1 MTGIATRMCVI
12 THCRYPPWLLLLI
25 LVLATA
31 CGSGPSE
38 HEKLLTEAK
47 DAFSR
52 GAFVEART
60 KLELYLNG
68 APGNADVF
76 LMLGEIAEKQANA
89 PLALQHYGQVIHLD
103 TEHVEARLRAA
114 KLFLAGNN
122 VQEATQVLRYVK
134 DFRPNDSRLLSLE
147 VAIAE
152 RSGDIASAIDSAKRL
167 LAAEPSSMA
176 PALLLAD
183 LYAKTSDFSEGEK
196 VLRQSLVNNANNS
209 TLLFSLANNLISQG
223 QPREGETIL
232 RDLLIKEPGVFPYQL
247 RLAELYGGE
256 NRLDEAEDLLRRA
269 VRDDPSDERR
279 VLVLAGFLA
288 DKRTRFIA
296 EEELVNGLFN
306 RPKSISIRIALAELY
321 EKMLNLDGAAKLYK
335 EIAEIAQVGS
345 MANIGRVR
353 AAAVFMTLGERAE
366 AEMLVTKALQ
376 EEPDNLDA
384 LLLRG
389 RLSMLVGDSAP
400 AIEDFRK
407 VLTQRPQSFDTLAWL
422 IRAYVQDGQAALAE
436 QGLRRSI
443 EVDPKHEGVR
453 VELVQLLAAD
463 KRMEEALAETDKALA
478 VMPNSLLILQ
488 RRVEL
493 FIAQEKWDQAEAQA
507 KQIQNLYPDLVTGF
521 ILLGRIYYTQSRFDK
536 AEEAYKVAVA
546 RAPLQYEAVDALAQ
560 TILSKDGL
568 AAAINYLEQFLQT
581 YSNHPTAYNVLGGLY
596 IQQKAHSK
604 AEAAFARAY
613 QLNPTWIEPYK
624 NLAKLYQSRGELD
637 AAIQIFLNG
646 LAIVPDSMQLAFLL
660 ATTYERTGKADD
672 AIDAY
677 EGILVHRPR
686 MDVAASNLA
695 MLLVNQRGDVSSVKR
710 ARELVQRFE
719 GSQNPQFLD
728 VLAWT
733 LFHSGETESARQI
746 LEQIVAQHGALPSP
760 HYHLG
765 VIYKALGERDK
776 AREQLHIAVD
786 TRLEFPGYDKAQQL
800 LLELDNQPN

>member
-1 MTGIATRMCVI
+1 MITR
-12 THCRYPPWLLLLI
+12 CRYTHWFLLLTLI
-25 LVLATA
+25 ITSA

-38 HEKLLTEAK
+38 HEKLLTDAK

-60 KLELYLNG
+60 QLEQYLSG
-68 APGNADVF
+68 APGNAGVF

-89 PLALQHYGQVIHLD
+89 SLALQHYGQVIHLD
-103 TEHVEARLRAA
+103 NGSVEARLRAA

-122 VQEATQVLRYVK
+122 VQEATHVLRYVK
-134 DFRPNDSRLLSLE
+134 DFRPNDTRLLSLE
-147 VAIAE
+147 AAIAE
-152 RSGDIASAIDSAKRL
+152 RSGDLASAIDSAKRL
-167 LAAEPSSMA
+167 MSAEPSSTD
-176 PALLLAD
+176 PVLLLAD
-183 LYAKTSDFSEGEK
+183 LYAKTSDFSEAEK
-196 VLRQSLVNNANNS
+196 VLRQSLVNNPNNT

-223 QPREGETIL
+223 QPRDGETLL

-269 VRDDPSDERR
+269 VRDDLSDERR

-288 DKRTRFIA
+288 EKRTRFIA

-335 EIAEIAQVGS
+335 EIADIAQVGT
-345 MANIGRVR
+345 MANIGRIR
-353 AAAVFMTLGERAE
+353 AAAVFMNLGERAE
-366 AEMLVTKALQ
+366 AEALAVKALQ
-376 EEPDNLDA
+376 DEPDNLDA
-384 LLLRG
+384 MLLRG
-389 RLSMLVGDSAP
+389 RLAMLRGDSTA

-463 KRMEEALAETDKALA
+463 KRMAEALAETDKALA
-478 VMPNSLLILQ
+478 VFPNSLLILQ

-493 FIAQEKWDQAEAQA
+493 FIAQEKWDQAEEQA
-507 KQIQNLYPDLVTGF
+507 KQIQTLYPDLVTGF

-536 AEEAYKVAVA
+536 AEEAYKVAVV
-546 RAPLQYEAVDALAQ
+546 RAPLQYEAIDALAQ
-560 TILSKDGL
+560 TMLSKDGL
-568 AAAINYLEQFLQT
+568 AAAVKYLEQFLQT

-596 IQQKAHSK
+596 VQQNSHTK

-624 NLAKLYQSRGELD
+624 NLAKLYQSRGELE
-637 AAIQIFLNG
+637 AAIQVFLNG

-660 ATTYERTGKADD
+660 ATTYEHTDKPDD

-677 EGILVHRPR
+677 EGILINRPR

-695 MLLVNQRGDVSSVKR
+695 MLLVNERGGADSLKR
-710 ARELVQRFE
+710 ARELAQRFE
-719 GSQNPQFLD
+719 GSQSPQFLD
-728 VLAWT
+728 TLAWT
-733 LFHSGETESARQI
+733 LFHSGEAARAQQI
-746 LEQIVAQHGALPSP
+746 LEQIVAQHGVLPLP

-765 VIYKALGERDK
+765 VVYNALGERDK
-776 AREQLHIAVD
+776 ARAQLHMAVD
-786 TRLEFPGYDKAQQL
+786 ARLEFPGYGKAQQL
-800 LLELDNQPN
+800 LQELENQSKP